1 MEAVAI
7 QKHEEH
13 KEKIKQVYNEVAK
26 VVVGQEYM
34 VNRLMIGLFTNG
46 HIFWKVFR
54 TCKNPYGEHTC
65 TGSAPGFSTHTI
77 HARPASSRSGGN
89 NDIQSDGRKV

>member
-13 KEKIKQVYNEVAK
+13 KEKIRQVYKEVAK

-34 VNRLMIGLFTNG
+34 VNRP
-46 HIFWKVFR
+46 R
-54 TCKNPYGEHTC
+54 S
-65 TGSAPGFSTHTI
+65 TG
-77 HARPASSRSGGN
+77 RSSRPCQDTN
-89 NDIQSDGRKV
+89 N